1 MLVAVAVGGR
11 RVAVT
16 VGRGMEVVVAVGDGG
31 GVWVAV
37 SVGSGVSVGN
47 GVANGN
53 VGKGVNVGK
62 SKLNSGVGV
71 TSVPAVG
78 KTFGLGTAVEGA
90 RRENTLIGIAQRQQ
104 DTSRKAKTKNIL
116 PVCPCWL

>member
-1 MLVAVAVGGR
+1 M
-11 RVAVT
+11 
-16 VGRGMEVVVAVGDGG
+16 
-31 GVWVAV
+31 
-37 SVGSGVSVGN
+37 VGSGVSVGSA
-47 GVANGN
+47 VANGK

-71 TSVPAVG
+71 ASVPIPVVG
-78 KTFGLGTAVEGA
+78 KMFGLGTAVEGA

-104 DTSRKAKTKNIL
+104 DTKRNAKTRNIL